1 MDAAGTLAVGKRI
14 YLKHRTTSSVMQTL
28 RLLPENQTGRAFLK
42 GRDIEVVLGFG

>member
-14 YLKHRTTSSVMQTL
+14 YLKHTSSVMQTL
-28 RLLPENQTGRAFLK
+28 RLLPENQTGRVFLK